1 MRGWEWVVYRGVEY
15 TLQKMGGI
23 RQRTGDTNN
32 YDNGWKKI
40 QTFSIISVKANGLLK
55 RPLKSLCVL
64 SDCYDVCNPR
74 GLHAVNF
81 TCWPCWIHACFPLMC
96 TAVTT
101 TAGIVICHIY
111 IYIYTYMTLCE
122 ERDSCLLVA
131 TLHTIQIKLLY
142 RDFLIKNPL
151 KYFVEMFFF

>member
-1 MRGWEWVVYRGVEY
+1 
-15 TLQKMGGI
+15 MGGI
-23 RQRTGDTNN
+23 QQRTGDTNN

-40 QTFSIISVKANGLLK
+40 QTFSIVSVKANGLLK

-81 TCWPCWIHACFPLMC
+81 TCWPCRIHACFPFMC

-101 TAGIVICHIY
+101 TAGIVICHNY
-111 IYIYTYMTLCE
+111 IYMYVHDAMWRKRFLPARCYITYHANKAVIQGFFGKISVGIFCGNVF
-122 ERDSCLLVA
+122 LL
-131 TLHTIQIKLLY
+131 TLH
-142 RDFLIKNPL
+142 RVD
-151 KYFVEMFFF
+151 